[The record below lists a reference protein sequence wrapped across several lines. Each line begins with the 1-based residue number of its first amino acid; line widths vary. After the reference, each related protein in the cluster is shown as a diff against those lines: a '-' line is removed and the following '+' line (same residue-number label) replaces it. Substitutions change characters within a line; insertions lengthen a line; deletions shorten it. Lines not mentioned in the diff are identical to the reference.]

1 MKTMSEPF
9 VVNETNLSVAWGKV
23 LLRVLD
29 NPGTSVSPLVI
40 SLSGF
45 TDGEIDE
52 DAEVRRALDE
62 LLTGQGDQNTHTVAN
77 TIFPASVWRLA
88 KYDRELF
95 FKLYLEDGYPSYK
108 ELCPSKNDRG
118 LYFQRL
124 IAFGRGPHDGNQL
137 EHIIKE
143 FKSRR
148 GVRASMFQAAIFD
161 PGEDHVRLAYLK
173 FPCLQHV
180 SFVPEGNRLVMN
192 AFYATQKLLNKA
204 YGNYL
209 GLCRLGHFMAKEM
222 GLEFTRINIFV
233 GVENFDMEGVG
244 KKSPLLEPL
253 KAAVR
258 AAVQRTEEVQLAC
271 V

>member
-1 MKTMSEPF
+1 MSEPF

-45 TDGEIDE
+45 TDGEIEE
-52 DAEVRRALDE
+52 DAEVRHALDA
-62 LLTGQGDQNTHTVAN
+62 LLTGQSDQNTQTVAN

-95 FKLYLEDGYPSYK
+95 FKLYLEDGYPSYR
-108 ELCPSKNDRG
+108 EICPSKNNRG

-137 EHIIKE
+137 EHIIRE

-148 GVRASMFQAAIFD
+148 GVRTSMFQAAIFD
-161 PGEDHVRLAYLK
+161 PGEDHVRLAQLG

-180 SFVPEGNRLVMN
+180 SFVPEGNTLVMN

-209 GLCRLGHFMAKEM
+209 GLCRLGNFMAREM
-222 GLEFTRINIFV
+222 GLEFTRLNVFV
-233 GVENFDMEGVG
+233 GVENFDMKGVG
-244 KKSPLLEPL
+244 KTSPLLAPL
-253 KAAVR
+253 EAAVR
-258 AAVQRTEEVQLAC
+258 AAVQRADAVQMAC

>member
-1 MKTMSEPF
+1 MSEPF

-29 NPGTSVSPLVI
+29 NPGMSVSPLMV

-45 TDGEIDE
+45 SKGEIEE
-52 DAEVRRALDE
+52 DADVRRALDT
-62 LLTGQGDQNTHTVAN
+62 LLTGQGDQNTQSVAN

-88 KYDRELF
+88 KYDRESF
-95 FKLYLEDGYPSYK
+95 FKLYLEDGFPSYK
-108 ELCPSKNDRG
+108 EICPSKNNRG

-137 EHIIKE
+137 EHIISE

-148 GVRASMFQAAIFD
+148 GVRTSMFQAAIFD
-161 PGEDHVRLAYLK
+161 PGEDHVRQAQLG

-180 SFVPEGNRLVMN
+180 SFVPEGNGLVMN

-209 GLCRLGHFMAKEM
+209 GLCRLGNFMAREM
-222 GLEFTRINIFV
+222 GLEFTRMNVFV
-233 GVENFDMEGVG
+233 GVENFDMKGVG
-244 KKSPLLEPL
+244 KTSPLLRPL
-253 KAAVR
+253 EAAVR
-258 AAVQRTEEVQLAC
+258 VAVERGNALQMAGV
-271 V
+271 